1 MNQSTKTKS
10 QQVSLM
16 SGNKNINLPKLDRI
30 IIKNNPSYKNPIYQ
44 PPTRIEKKP
53 TNINDI
59 LKIEGKNGIKYN
71 QPNRGIEKDIKA

>member
-44 PPTRIEKKP
+44 PDLEQGEQREKLALRHVLL
-53 TNINDI
+53 N
-59 LKIEGKNGIKYN
+59 
-71 QPNRGIEKDIKA
+71 